1 MDIDIRNLVCQ
12 LVPPH
17 KRLPVRLAWLS
28 SLLAPLVDIWISF
41 YAWRANARMMVNV
54 NSQVAVLEGYLRK
67 KYNQPVA
74 IKIESYTDGLL
85 WVPLASESDALQP
98 AFGSSFGEEPSPEI
112 PLKDEL
118 RGRFDGY
125 DFIVYIP
132 SSVDRTLVEADI
144 EKYRQALIKYK
155 IIQA

>member
-1 MDIDIRNLVCQ
+1 MDIDIRNLIYQ

-28 SLLAPLVDIWISF
+28 SLLAPLVDLWVSF
-41 YAWRANARMMVNV
+41 YAWRANAKMMVNV

-85 WVPLASESDALQP
+85 WVSLLSESDTHRP
-98 AFGSSFGEEPSPEI
+98 AFGRFGEEPNPEI
-112 PLKDEL
+112 PLKDEI
-118 RGRFDGY
+118 RERFEGY

-144 EKYRQALIKYK
+144 DKYRQALIKYK
-155 IIQA
+155 IIQS